1 MAAANPSL
9 RAYPHAAPSEP
20 CASFARWRR
29 PCLFLDTG
37 TSYISAMDH
46 DDLLDAVLAAAREA
60 GADFADALLSERT
73 SLSLSWRLG
82 ALEDLE
88 RKDAREIG
96 LRVMVGRRVATTA
109 TTRTDRATLRALA
122 EDAVA
127 AARLLPEDPWVG
139 LAAPGELAANWP
151 DLDLVDTGEPSLDS
165 LQAAAAAAEDAARAV
180 PGITNSDGASASWS
194 SGRVA
199 LAASNGFRGS
209 YRRTRHG
216 LGATVLAGSGPAM
229 QRDYEYRQAT
239 HRADLPAPESIGRE
253 AGERAARRV
262 GPRKVATTRVP
273 VVYAPRAAGGLVRHL
288 ASAIGGDAVATR
300 PQLPQGPAGPARV
313 RRRHHDHRRPA
324 PPARPRL
331 ATFRRRGHRR
341 HASQADRRRR
351 PHHLAARPR
360 HRPPARP
367 RQHRPRQPRPAPRSA
382 ARRATNLTL
391 EPGPLPPEALM
402 ADIAQGFYVTELMG
416 MGINIVTGDY
426 SRGASG
432 FWIENGALTYP
443 VSEVTIAGNLAQM
456 FQALTPASDLEIHG
470 STDAP
475 TVRIDGL
482 TVAGT

>member
-1 MAAANPSL
+1 
-9 RAYPHAAPSEP
+9 
-20 CASFARWRR
+20 
-29 PCLFLDTG
+29 
-37 TSYISAMDH
+37 MDH

-60 GADFADALLSERT
+60 GADSADALLSERT

-194 SGRVA
+194 SGRVT

-216 LGATVLAGSGPAM
+216 LGATVLAGSGAAM

-239 HRADLPAPESIGRE
+239 HRADLPSPESIGRE

-273 VVYAPRAAGGLVRHL
+273 VVYAPRAAGGLIRHL
-288 ASAIGGDAVATR
+288 ASAIGGDAVATGRSFLKERLGQSVFGAGITITDDPLR
-300 PQLPQGPAGPARV
+300 PRGLASRPFDGEGIAGT
-313 RRRHHDHRRPA
+313 RRRLIDDGVLTTWLLD
-324 PPARPRL
+324 L
-331 ATFRRRGHRR
+331 ATARRLGLASTG
-341 HASQADRRRR
+341 HASRSG
-351 PHHLAARPR
+351 AAIGSP
-360 HRPPARP
+360 
-367 RQHRPRQPRPAPRSA
+367 S
-382 ARRATNLTL
+382 ATNLTL

-475 TVRIDGL
+475 TVRVDGL